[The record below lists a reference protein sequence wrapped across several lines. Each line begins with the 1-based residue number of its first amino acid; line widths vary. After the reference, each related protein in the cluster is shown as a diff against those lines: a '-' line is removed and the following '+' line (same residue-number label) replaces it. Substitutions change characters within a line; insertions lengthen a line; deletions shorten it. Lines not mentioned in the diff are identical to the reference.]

1 MDDKFSP
8 KEKLY
13 RAVYPPNHPGMYW
26 KRDGSLSS
34 AAFADPKGLSV
45 ERGYHRENEEIIAN
59 MGKNFVGCIVSIKV
73 EDCNETQAIVKYLPT
88 KNNQYHSEIHGGED
102 KLLLDK
108 RQRVYLAQKAQKEY
122 MVVE

>member
-1 MDDKFSP
+1 MINS
-8 KEKLY
+8 LL
-13 RAVYPPNHPGMYW
+13 
-26 KRDGSLSS
+26 KRNYIGQYI
-34 AAFADPKGLSV
+34 
-45 ERGYHRENEEIIAN
+45 RQTIR
-59 MGKNFVGCIVSIKV
+59 GCIVSIKV

-122 MVVE
+122 IVVE